1 MDTTRMLKKCIE
13 QQWKPEDLDF
23 SGTPRSM
30 TRDEEVAVVQYFTDM
45 AEIERF
51 AGALF
56 AEQRRI
62 VADPTLQKIF
72 STFIADEERHARV
85 AEKLARYYDV
95 HHYRAYAASPALV
108 RFKPYFLDAIRY
120 VSAEIANTYITTGEM
135 LLDVALLRS
144 LDDYVS
150 DAMSEQA
157 MELINRDESRHIAV
171 DYHMTEFYASPAY
184 QDWTAQQPRQGL
196 GTRLRAWKAFAGV
209 LWHAGPFAQEVFFKP
224 MQRTDPTGRRLFEAV
239 KRLQLLSNRPNLR
252 KRPFNRFMQGL
263 RDLVTDPLWGPLVG
277 KLARRLTADF
287 PLELY
292 RELFSSAELAH
303 ANGLTIDALADEALA
318 AKCVA

>member
-1 MDTTRMLKKCIE
+1 MDTKRMLKKCVD

-23 SGTPRSM
+23 SGSPRLM

-56 AEQRRI
+56 EEQRRI
-62 VADPTLQKIF
+62 VSDATLQKIF
-72 STFIADEERHARV
+72 STFIVDEQRHAQV
-85 AEKLARYYDV
+85 AERLARYYDV
-95 HHYRAYAASPALV
+95 HHYQAYAPSPALIK
-108 RFKPYFLDAIRY
+108 FKPHFLAAIRH

-135 LLDVALLRS
+135 MLDVALLRS

-150 DAMSEQA
+150 DAMSASA

-171 DYHMTEFYASPAY
+171 DYYMTEFYASPDY
-184 QDWTAQQPRQGL
+184 QAWLVRQPRQGL
-196 GTRLRAWKAFAGV
+196 VTKLRAWKAFAGV

-239 KRLQLLSNRPNLR
+239 KRLQLLSNRPNLV

-263 RDLVTDPLWGPLVG
+263 RDIVTDPLWGPLLG

-292 RELFSSAELAH
+292 GELFSRDELAH
-303 ANGLTIDALADEALA
+303 ANGLSIDALADEALA
-318 AKCVA
+318 AKRAA

>member
-1 MDTTRMLKKCIE
+1 MDVDRMLEKCVRD
-13 QQWKPEDLDF
+13 QWAPDDVDY
-23 SGTPRSM
+23 SAPPRAM
-30 TRDEEVAVVQYFTDM
+30 TRDEEEAVVQYFHNM
-45 AEIERF
+45 SAIERF
-51 AGALF
+51 AKALF
-56 AEQRRI
+56 EEQERR
-62 VADPTLQKIF
+62 VRDARLKKIYA
-72 STFIADEERHARV
+72 TFVVDEERHAQV
-85 AEKLARYYDV
+85 AERLARHYDV
-95 HHYRAYAASPALV
+95 HHYKRYRVSPEIE
-108 RFKPYFLDAIRY
+108 RFKPYFLACIEYMSDE
-120 VSAEIANTYITTGEM
+120 VANAYITGGEIM
-135 LLDVALLRS
+135 LDVALLRS
-144 LDDYVS
+144 IDDYVA
-150 DAMSEQA
+150 DATSHQA